1 MKLNQFLSPFR
12 VIILAYAVLILIG
25 TVLLYLPVSHKP
37 GVTLTLMEALFT
49 ATSAITVT
57 GLTVVNTADSFSL
70 FGIAVLAVIIQLGG
84 IGIMSLGT
92 FIWLVTGRKINL
104 SQRMLIMVD
113 QNQLKFSGLVHLIKN
128 MLAIAI
134 VIEGIGAVI
143 LGTYYLNY
151 FDPWHEA
158 FLQGAFASLTA
169 FTNSG
174 FDITGQS
181 LIPFAHDYFVQ
192 VVTMLLIVAGAIGF
206 PVLVELK
213 EYLSGK
219 HSQYRFSLFTK
230 VAVTTYLVL
239 LVFGAVS
246 IWLLERGHYYAG
258 MAWHQ
263 QLFFSLFNSVT
274 ARSAGLATM
283 DIAQY
288 SAATL
293 LLISGLMIIGA
304 SPSSVGGGI
313 RTTTLAVMFLTIR
326 AFAQGKQHVHV
337 FGRELHDED
346 IRKAFI
352 VLSVFI
358 GGLFLAIV
366 LIAAI
371 EQGSDIDLVAIIFE
385 VSSAF
390 GTCGLSMGITA
401 DLSPFSQLILMVL
414 MFIGRIGL
422 VVLLFSMKKTETKQR
437 YHYPKERIIIG

>member
-128 MLAIAI
+128 MLIIAI

-158 FLQGAFASLTA
+158 FLQGAFASLSA
-169 FTNSG
+169 FTNAG

-219 HSQYRFSLFTK
+219 HRQYRFSLFTK

-288 SAATL
+288 SVATL

-358 GGLFLAIV
+358 GGLFLAV
-366 LIAAI
+366 LFIAAI
-371 EQGSDIDLVAIIFE
+371 EQGSNLDLVAIIFE